1 MRDET
6 INSISIIA
14 DVGNRFLKIKK
25 FILPLCQYYLN
36 MAIQSIAVFCGSKNG
51 NNPVFQQH
59 AATLG
64 VLLAQRQIK
73 LIYGGGSAGL
83 MGVIADTVMQQ
94 GGEVM
99 GFIPKLLL
107 EWEVQHR
114 GITELIICDDMHER
128 KRRIYS
134 VSDAAIILPGGFG
147 TLDELFE
154 IVTWNQLTIHDKQI
168 YILNSAGFYDHL
180 AAHIERMKKEGFL
193 YEEAIKRI
201 TFIREPEELF
211 TLI

>member
-1 MRDET
+1 
-6 INSISIIA
+6 
-14 DVGNRFLKIKK
+14 
-25 FILPLCQYYLN
+25 
-36 MAIQSIAVFCGSKNG
+36 
-51 NNPVFQQH
+51 
-59 AATLG
+59 
-64 VLLAQRQIK
+64 
-73 LIYGGGSAGL
+73 
-83 MGVIADTVMQQ
+83 MGVIADSVMAD

-134 VSDAAIILPGGFG
+134 VSDAAVILPGGFG

-168 YILNSAGFYDHL
+168 YILNSGGFYDHL
-180 AAHIERMKKEGFL
+180 AAHITHMKKEGFL
-193 YEEAIKRI
+193 YDDAIKRI
-201 TFIREPEELF
+201 TIVNTPTELMKQ
-211 TLI
+211 LND